1 MNSVRA
7 LHGNNHKQ
15 DYHVVSFSGGKDSTA
30 MLLRMVELGIK
41 IDMIIFCDTGI
52 EFDEMYRHIKKVGDY
67 IGLPITTLQAKYSFE
82 HLLLDHVVTKRN
94 GEKVCGYSF
103 PTSRIRWCTSKLKI
117 DVFNKYI
124 KELEQKYNVI
134 RYVGIA
140 FDERHRIKDF
150 RYPLVEWGWAEKDCL
165 NYCYKKGFD
174 FGGLYEIFN
183 RVSCWCCPLQ
193 PLSELR
199 KLRKYFPKKW
209 ELLLDYQ
216 SKTWQ
221 TFKPTFSVQ
230 ELEIRFQLE
239 EERESQ
245 GLTIN
250 SRTKEFRNALSEVLA
265 KNKGVE
271 NE

>member
-1 MNSVRA
+1 MNSART
-7 LHGNNHKQ
+7 LHGNNYKQ
-15 DYHVVSFSGGKDSTA
+15 NYHIVSFSGGKDSTA
-30 MLLRMVELGIK
+30 MLLRMVELGMK

-52 EFDEMYRHIKKVGDY
+52 EFDEMYHHIKKVEDY

-94 GEKVCGYSF
+94 GEKVRGYSF
-103 PTSRIRWCTSKLKI
+103 PTPRIRWCTSKLKI
-117 DVFNKYI
+117 DVFNKHI

-150 RYPLVEWGWAEKDCL
+150 RYPLVEWGWTEKDCL

-199 KLRKYFPKKW
+199 KLRKYFPEKW
-209 ELLLDYQ
+209 ELLLNYQ
-216 SKTWQ
+216 SKTWR

-250 SRTKEFRNALSEVLA
+250 SRTKEFRNALDEALA
-265 KNKGVE
+265 KIKVG
-271 NE
+271 